1 MSRTGYY
8 EMITDHNFYYW
19 REFAQKAARGL
30 VPNAAN
36 P

>member
-8 EMITDHNFYYW
+8 EMITHHKFYYW

-30 VPNAAN
+30 VPNDAN